1 MNQCDVAISTNS
13 TNAVDCIM
21 LAIVHDAFKDTT
33 LDEPK
38 RITNANP
45 LPIDVRG
52 SLDEQEA
59 KEKGIQYR
67 TL

>member
-1 MNQCDVAISTNS
+1 MNRGDVAISINS
-13 TNAVDCIM
+13 TNAVDCII

-33 LDEPK
+33 LDELK

-45 LPIDVRG
+45 ILIDVRG
-52 SLDEQEA
+52 FFDEQEA
-59 KEKGIQYR
+59 KEKGIHYR